1 MDWGPRSLIV
11 VSILAGGDGI
21 CSELELGDAGLA
33 LGAVLGRSAMLMWG
47 VGLFVAGQASV
58 LATTYAGQAIMD
70 GCLRIQLPATTRV
83 LISRLISIGPAVGVA
98 VWTEMSVEMAEKAQL
113 MQWINAFQVATPRL
127 VPSSPVA

>member
-1 MDWGPRSLIV
+1 MEHGLGATKPHR
-11 VSILAGGDGI
+11 LAGGDGI

-83 LISRLISIGPAVGVA
+83 LISPLVL
-98 VWTEMSVEMAEKAQL
+98 KAQPYTL
-113 MQWINAFQVATPRL
+113 KSYSFQRL
-127 VPSSPVA
+127 LLTAGTEFYQLAVPILQIA

>member
-1 MDWGPRSLIV
+1 MCVARPLRAAQQEHSSGRRNRGRLHHPRHRSASCPPWEMEHGLGATKPHR
-11 VSILAGGDGI
+11 LAGGDGI

-70 GCLRIQLPATTRV
+70 GCLRMENESRGEANIAQGRWR
-83 LISRLISIGPAVGVA
+83 SRL
-98 VWTEMSVEMAEKAQL
+98 
-113 MQWINAFQVATPRL
+113 
-127 VPSSPVA
+127 